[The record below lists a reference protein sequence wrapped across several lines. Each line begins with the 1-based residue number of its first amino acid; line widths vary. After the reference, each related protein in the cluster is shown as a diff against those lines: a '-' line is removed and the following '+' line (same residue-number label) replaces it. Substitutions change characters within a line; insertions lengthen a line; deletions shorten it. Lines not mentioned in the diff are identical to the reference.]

1 MKHHLM
7 KHLIEYHS
15 FMRNITLKQATL
27 CACAGLVLLIL
38 LDLYRLVTLAS
49 SWNLIFV
56 EVIGKILMLVYFL
69 VLLDKQNGN

>member
-1 MKHHLM
+1 
-7 KHLIEYHS
+7 
-15 FMRNITLKQATL
+15 MRNITLKQATL